1 MLAVI
6 PVSDFGIFL
15 LAFLL
20 CPSPPPP
27 PTHHCVFHCQGQ
39 FGLNLPHIS
48 SSDEK
53 RKEST
58 VSSLSVSSLDFNVVL
73 MTEAYSPG
81 PEAQIET
88 NDTL

>member
-1 MLAVI
+1 MQLR
-6 PVSDFGIFL
+6 FRKERK
-15 LAFLL
+15 
-20 CPSPPPP
+20 
-27 PTHHCVFHCQGQ
+27 
-39 FGLNLPHIS
+39 NIS
-48 SSDEK
+48 MWMEG

-58 VSSLSVSSLDFNVVL
+58 GSSLSVSSLDSDVVL

>member
-1 MLAVI
+1 MQLRFRKEI
-6 PVSDFGIFL
+6 IFL
-15 LAFLL
+15 
-20 CPSPPPP
+20 S
-27 PTHHCVFHCQGQ
+27 TWMEG
-39 FGLNLPHIS
+39 
-48 SSDEK
+48 

-58 VSSLSVSSLDFNVVL
+58 GSSLSVSSLDFDVVL